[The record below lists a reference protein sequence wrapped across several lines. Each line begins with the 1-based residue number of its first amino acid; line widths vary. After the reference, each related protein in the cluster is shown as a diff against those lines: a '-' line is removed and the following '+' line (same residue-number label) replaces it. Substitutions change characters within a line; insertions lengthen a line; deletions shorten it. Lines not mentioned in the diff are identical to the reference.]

1 MQSHWFSVGSVV
13 SWARAGAGAV
23 ATQSV
28 AEPAYGPHALELV
41 AGGRSASE
49 ALTALLAADEAA
61 DVRQVAVVDATG
73 GVAVHTGDGC
83 IPLAGHLRGE
93 GFSCQAN
100 MMASAQV
107 WEAMAAAYRDG
118 ADAPFA
124 ERLVGTLDA
133 GQAAG
138 GDVRGEQSAAL
149 LVVPAAGEP
158 AWRREVD
165 LRVEDHSR
173 PLAELRRL
181 LVLHRAYGLAT
192 QGDELVAA
200 GRHAE
205 AGERYAAAA
214 ALAPD
219 SDELVFWAGLAAV
232 DRGERE
238 EGLRLVREATARNPG
253 WRALLD
259 RLPPHIA
266 PSAPAVLAALAPPAD
281 GG

>member
-1 MQSHWFSVGSVV
+1 MRRGTFSVVARDAATGALGVGVQSHWFSVGSVV
-13 SWARAGAGAV
+13 SWARAGTGAV

-61 DVRQVAVVDATG
+61 DVRQVAVVDAAG

-107 WEAMAAAYRDG
+107 WEAMAAAYRDV

-124 ERLVGTLDA
+124 ERLVATLDA

-165 LRVEDHSR
+165 LRVEDHPR

-192 QGDELVAA
+192 QGDE
-200 GRHAE
+200 
-205 AGERYAAAA
+205 
-214 ALAPD
+214 
-219 SDELVFWAGLAAV
+219 
-232 DRGERE
+232 
-238 EGLRLVREATARNPG
+238 
-253 WRALLD
+253 
-259 RLPPHIA
+259 
-266 PSAPAVLAALAPPAD
+266 
-281 GG
+281 